1 MNFRCRT
8 YDDRNASITAK
19 RLAGHRFSQQPTPLS
34 ILIHL
39 LSVLA
44 AGALLNFVHA
54 LMQPIFLVSVV
65 PISVAG
71 WGVRESAMAFAYAG
85 LMGSDGLIVAEAA
98 RYGFLSRWSLGR
110 GNLE

>member
-1 MNFRCRT
+1 MMIAMPQERQEDLPAIDSVSSPPHCRCS
-8 YDDRNASITAK
+8 SICSAC
-19 RLAGHRFSQQPTPLS
+19 GPL
-34 ILIHL
+34 
-39 LSVLA
+39 
-44 AGALLNFVHA
+44 GALLNFVHA

-98 RYGFLSRWSLGR
+98 RYGFLSKWSLGR